1 MIWLILGSLF
11 LGMLIGKLG
20 MPVILAGHLDLISN
34 MALYILLF
42 TIGLD
47 LGQNKEAWVKIKGF
61 GYRILLLPLGIA
73 LGSILGA
80 LAICLLINFPFNYG
94 AAVGAGF
101 GWYSLSG
108 VLLKELVN
116 VELGTIAFLANVFRE
131 LMAVIII
138 PFIALHL
145 GGITAV
151 APGGATSMDTTLP
164 IITKTA
170 GVDVA
175 VMAFISGAVL
185 SGLVPILVP
194 LLVNLPI

>member
-1 MIWLILGSLF
+1 
-11 LGMLIGKLG
+11 MLIGKLG
-20 MPVILAGHLDLISN
+20 IPLVLAGNLDLISN
-34 MALYILLF
+34 IALFILLF

-47 LGQNKEAWVKIKGF
+47 LGRNKEVWVKIKGF
-61 GYRILLLPLGIA
+61 GYRIILLPLGIA
-73 LGSILGA
+73 VGSILGA
-80 LAICLLINFPFNYG
+80 AVICLFINFPLNYG
-94 AAVGAGF
+94 TAVGAGF

-108 VLLKELVN
+108 VILKELVD

-138 PFIALHL
+138 PFIAMHF

-164 IITKTA
+164 LISRAA

-175 VMAFISGAVL
+175 VMAVISGAVL